1 MDNMQQGMPPA
12 AQTPSPAP
20 MDKDVQDNKL
30 MAAISYISV
39 LCLVGLFGKKDSP
52 YVQYH
57 AKQGFVLFVAEIIL
71 MFVWVIPILGWLV
84 GFFGWILTLVLAIM
98 GIMNAL
104 NGKKTELPVLGGF
117 AKNVNF

>member
-1 MDNMQQGMPPA
+1 MDNMQQGMPSA
-12 AQTPSPAP
+12 APAP

-30 MAAISYISV
+30 MAAISYVSV

-52 YVQYH
+52 YVQFH
-57 AKQGFVLFVAEIIL
+57 AKQGFVLFVAEVIL
-71 MFVWVIPILGWLV
+71 MFVWVIPLLGWLV

-104 NGKKTELPVLGGF
+104 GGKKTELPVLGQF